1 MPLVR
6 HEGTRPMDVAR
17 RRFVKVLLAASL
29 LRPGSRR
36 APRALLRV
44 RYAEKPQRDECRGVF
59 VPLTPE
65 ETARPAPWAG

>member
-1 MPLVR
+1 
-6 HEGTRPMDVAR
+6 MDVAR

-29 LRPGSRR
+29 LWPGSRR
-36 APRALLRV
+36 SPRPLLRV
-44 RYAEKPQRDECRGVF
+44 RYAEKPQRDEFRGVF